1 MGFEGRKGGLRGP
14 EGTGGERMSVRFIP
28 ESESRFLTEDALALA
43 YRACADES
51 LSREVVEDTLTEA
64 VRLGLIGD
72 FPINAGLFESLLY
85 AVREKTT
92 AARPK
97 EMPLC

>member
-1 MGFEGRKGGLRGP
+1 
-14 EGTGGERMSVRFIP
+14 MSVRFIP

-43 YRACADES
+43 YRVCADES
-51 LSREVVEDTLTEA
+51 LSREVIEDTLTEA

-85 AVREKTT
+85 SVHKRT
-92 AARPK
+92 RGVMPK
-97 EMPLC
+97 DMPLC

>member
-1 MGFEGRKGGLRGP
+1 M
-14 EGTGGERMSVRFIP
+14 MSVRFIP

-43 YRACADES
+43 YRACADAS
-51 LSREVVEDTLTEA
+51 LSREVVEETLTEA

-85 AVREKTT
+85 SVHEKTK
-92 AARPK
+92 ASGPK
-97 EMPLC
+97 EMLLC